1 MTTNRPFALLA
12 ICLCFTAEALLAQP
26 FFPDYQEIQ
35 PNNIRAWFSN
45 HARAFQNTQDG
56 HGFFFPSDSNKAAVF
71 MSSPWVAAQ
80 FEGDTSFTG
89 VRTAAVQNIGRFAT
103 EYRPGKIRQIGNDSL
118 GVDYN
123 RARHRLYRLRRGDNR
138 DNSRDAREYPV
149 EDGAPTDGLGNPRI
163 LGSETMWSVASDIG
177 GNRRFSPLPLG
188 IELHQQVYGIPSDNP
203 ALNNTIFIR
212 NRFINRNIKDSL
224 NPTKGLLKN
233 AYFAWFSDD
242 DLGDPNDELTGCDT
256 ITKMMFT
263 YNGMPR
269 DPVYG
274 EPPPAVGHV
283 FLEGKHKG
291 MPFDMYAYVRLYSQ
305 GGPMGDPET
314 MRGDHLYN
322 FLRGLDKNGNP
333 VPLTESGSRFMFS
346 GNPETGT
353 GILDM
358 LMGDVRHVFSAGPV
372 DMAAGDTVEVLY
384 AVTIA
389 VRANRLNSVTRLK
402 AHAAELQML
411 HRTNLPASKMWLY
424 VNRGADISIG
434 RAFPLVVEARDEQ
447 GFPRRVSQPTLV
459 SVQLLRG
466 NGTLTGSL
474 TGTILPGQSSVTMQA
489 IYQGEE
495 DTVQLQARSLYG
507 QTLALSNSRPL
518 RALQASTRAERVSLV
533 NLRGRTN
540 IFPNDTL
547 QIQFAATRPDG
558 TLDNT
563 YNGFLR
569 LKHVGNGRIV
579 GDTIAEALSGK
590 ATFQIA
596 FTQGGMHLLK
606 AENAELVG
614 MSGDSIRVERGIT
627 ALKYPRVIKN
637 VSASS
642 DISTL
647 PFCALFE
654 FFGLEPNT
662 TYRYRNTTGTT
673 LKVIAPREPSFLA
686 FNPPFAN
693 DLSESYS
700 TFTTDGK
707 GVYRGWFMNELL
719 AATSNDQLSMQTQLN
734 QGGTETEITMPLANA
749 NLTGLS
755 VPGSLLLGTQSFRGT
770 GLVGIL
776 PIMIDTLPTRRKIA
790 VLYDTED
797 STALPLTGAI
807 IEPDGL
813 DATGKP
819 QFYIDSVQSVN
830 GRFGTIIPN
839 SLPNGIRRIE
849 IYDLQG
855 RLRASAISPNGSWNG
870 ISSINPSAGA
880 TPLTLVF
887 SGFRVNALSEETS
900 PILPPTAFR
909 LGQNYPNPF
918 NPTTTIPIQVPR
930 TERVVLKVYDVLGR
944 EVATLVNEILAQN
957 EYLIPFNAGALSSGV
972 YFYRVQAGEFVETK
986 KMILLK

>member
-1 MTTNRPFALLA
+1 LLA
-12 ICLCFTAEALLAQP
+12 LCLWLTAEALLAQP
-26 FFPDYQEIQ
+26 FSPDYQEIQ

-56 HGFFFPSDSNKAAVF
+56 PGFFFPSDSNKSAIF
-71 MSSPWVAAQ
+71 LSSPWVAAQ

-89 VRTAAVQNIGRFAT
+89 VRTAAVQNVGRSGT

-123 RARHRLYRLRRGDNR
+123 RVRHRLYRLRRGDNR

-242 DLGDPNDELTGCDT
+242 DLGDANDELTGCDT

-291 MPFDMYAYVRLYSQ
+291 QPFDMYAYVRLYSN

-333 VPLTESGSRFMFS
+333 VPLTEQGSRFMFS
-346 GNPETGT
+346 GDPETGT
-353 GILDM
+353 GILETR
-358 LMGDVRHVFSAGPV
+358 MGDVRHVFSAGPV

-389 VRANRLNSVTRLK
+389 VGANRLNSVTRLK

-434 RAFPLVVEARDEQ
+434 RAFPLVVEVRDEQ
-447 GFPRRVSQPTLV
+447 GFPRRVSQATLV
-459 SVQLLRG
+459 SVELVRG
-466 NGTLTGSL
+466 NGTLSGSL
-474 TGTILPGQSSVTMQA
+474 TGTSLPGQSSVTMQA

-495 DTVQLQARSLYG
+495 DTVQLQAKSLYG
-507 QTLALSNSRPL
+507 QTLSASNSRLL
-518 RALQASTRAERVSLV
+518 RALQAASRAERVSLV
-533 NLRGRTN
+533 NLRGRTS

-547 QIQFAATRPDG
+547 EIQFATMRPDG

-563 YNGFLR
+563 YNGTLR
-569 LKHVGNGRIV
+569 LSHIGNGRIV

-596 FTQGGMHLLK
+596 FTQGGMHWLK
-606 AENAELVG
+606 AENEELGGV
-614 MSGDSIRVERGIT
+614 SSDSIRVERGIT
-627 ALKYPRVIKN
+627 VLKYPRVIK
-637 VSASS
+637 VQSS
-642 DISTL
+642 SELSRL
-647 PFCALFE
+647 PFFALLHLY
-654 FFGLEPNT
+654 GLEPEA
-662 TYRYRNTTGTT
+662 TYQYRNTMGANAAMI
-673 LKVIAPREPSFLA
+673 VPRESVFGYA
-686 FNPPFAN
+686 FPPFPLA
-693 DLSESYS
+693 
-700 TFTTDGK
+700 TFKTNSRGE
-707 GVYRGWFMNELL
+707 YLGWFANEIVGQTPSSQFLM
-719 AATSNDQLSMQTQLN
+719 QLQLN
-734 QGGTETEITMPLANA
+734 AGGVDTTIEMPIGDVA
-749 NLTGLS
+749 
-755 VPGSLLLGTQSFRGT
+755 LLGISPPQGLRFQIGT
-770 GLVGIL
+770 GLIGVL
-776 PIMIDTLPTRRKIA
+776 PTVIDTLSTRSKI
-790 VLYDTED
+790 VLLYDTED
-797 STALPLTGAI
+797 STARPLSSAVV
-807 IEPDGL
+807 EPDGIN
-813 DATGKP
+813 AINTSRP
-819 QFYIDSVQSVN
+819 QFYTDSVESRN

-855 RLRASAISPNGSWNG
+855 RLRASATSTNGIWNG
-870 ISSINPSAGA
+870 ISSINPSTGA

-887 SGFRVNALSEETS
+887 SGFCVNALSEET
-900 PILPPTAFR
+900 PPTLPPTAFR

-930 TERVVLKVYDVLGR
+930 TERVVLKVFDVLGR
-944 EVATLVNEILAQN
+944 EVATLVNEILTQN